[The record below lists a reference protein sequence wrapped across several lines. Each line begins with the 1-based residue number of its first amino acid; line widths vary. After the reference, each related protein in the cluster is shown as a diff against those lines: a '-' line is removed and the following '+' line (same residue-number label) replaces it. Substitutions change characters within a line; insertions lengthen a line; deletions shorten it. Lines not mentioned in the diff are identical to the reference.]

1 MMSDLDERLKK
12 GLALRDRLIAESQ
25 RVQGRKDAADKAL
38 AAVEDEIRSK
48 NLSPDTLQD
57 TLDTL
62 VVAYEKE
69 VASFEAAL
77 VTAQTALSPYLENDV

>member
-1 MMSDLDERLKK
+1 MSDLDERLKK

-57 TLDTL
+57 SLDSL

>member
-1 MMSDLDERLKK
+1 MSDLDERLKK
-12 GLALRDRLIAESQ
+12 GLALRDRLSAESQ

-62 VVAYEKE
+62 GVAYEKE

-77 VTAQTALSPYLENDV
+77 ATAHTALSPYLENDA

>member
-1 MMSDLDERLKK
+1 MSDLDERLKK
-12 GLALRDRLIAESQ
+12 ALAKRDRLSAEAQ

-38 AAVEDEIRSK
+38 STIEDEIRSK

-62 VVAYEKE
+62 GVAYEKE

-77 VTAQTALSPYLENDV
+77 ATAQAALSPYLENEV

>member
-1 MMSDLDERLKK
+1 MSDLDERLKK